1 MTEITLDGRTFKQ
14 EDVMKLKQADFFE
27 QVCVAVVCSS
37 LRIFNKV
44 ETFGKR
50 FYIDPEDR
58 TRISPEFFIRFTD
71 GSTVMLTW
79 YDPSNELHV
88 SVAFDG
94 GIKAD
99 AAFDMPYKNTITSA
113 MTPTAIANVRED
125 LLNLRLLDTS
135 TWCGELQD
143 SILVILNYAE
153 AGELADL
160 FNKTNDADSDGVV
173 YVNRNPNAEE

>member
-1 MTEITLDGRTFKQ
+1 MDF
-14 EDVMKLKQADFFE
+14 KQADFFE
-27 QVCVAVVCSS
+27 QACTAVVFSS
-37 LRIFNKV
+37 LTSFNKI

-50 FYIDPEDR
+50 FFINPEDR
-58 TRISPEFFIRFTD
+58 TWISPEFFIRFTD

-88 SVAFDG
+88 SVAYDG

-99 AAFDMPYKNTITSA
+99 AAFDIPYENTIASA
-113 MTPTAIANVRED
+113 SITDIREF
-125 LLNLRLLDTS
+125 LLESRSLGN

-153 AGELADL
+153 AGKLAEL
-160 FNKTNDADSDGVV
+160 FNKNDADSDGVV
-173 YVNRNPNAEE
+173 YVNRNPNAKE

>member
-1 MTEITLDGRTFKQ
+1 MDF
-14 EDVMKLKQADFFE
+14 KQADFFE
-27 QVCVAVVCSS
+27 QACTAVVFSS
-37 LRIFNKV
+37 LTSFNKI

-50 FYIDPEDR
+50 FFINPEDR
-58 TRISPEFFIRFTD
+58 TWISPEFFIRFTD

-88 SVAFDG
+88 SVAYDG

-99 AAFDMPYKNTITSA
+99 AAFDIPYENTIASA
-113 MTPTAIANVRED
+113 SITDIREF
-125 LLNLRLLDTS
+125 LLESRSLGN

-153 AGELADL
+153 AGKLAEL
-160 FNKTNDADSDGVV
+160 FNKNDADSDGVV

>member
-1 MTEITLDGRTFKQ
+1 MD
-14 EDVMKLKQADFFE
+14 LKQADFFE
-27 QVCVAVVCSS
+27 QACTAVVLSS
-37 LRIFNKV
+37 LRIFDKV

-50 FYIDPEDR
+50 FYIDPENR
-58 TRISPEFFIRFTD
+58 TRVSPEFFIRFTD

-99 AAFDMPYKNTITSA
+99 AAFNMPYENTIASA
-113 MTPTAIANVRED
+113 SIADMRECLLVSRPLGTA
-125 LLNLRLLDTS
+125 

-143 SILVILNYAE
+143 SILLILSYAE
-153 AGELADL
+153 ADKLAEL
-160 FNKTNDADSDGVV
+160 FNKNNADSDGVK
-173 YVNRNPNAEE
+173 YVDRNPNADE

>member
-1 MTEITLDGRTFKQ
+1 MDF
-14 EDVMKLKQADFFE
+14 KQADFFE
-27 QVCVAVVCSS
+27 QACTAVVLSS
-37 LRIFNKV
+37 LRIFDKV

-50 FYIDPEDR
+50 FYIDPENR
-58 TRISPEFFIRFTD
+58 TRVSPEFFIRFTD

-99 AAFDMPYKNTITSA
+99 AAFDMPYENTIASA
-113 MTPTAIANVRED
+113 SIADMRECLLVSRPLGTA
-125 LLNLRLLDTS
+125 

-143 SILVILNYAE
+143 SILVILSYAE
-153 AGELADL
+153 ADKLAEL
-160 FNKTNDADSDGVV
+160 FNKNNADSDGVK
-173 YVNRNPNAEE
+173 YVDRNPNAEE

>member
-1 MTEITLDGRTFKQ
+1 MD
-14 EDVMKLKQADFFE
+14 LKQADFFE
-27 QVCVAVVCSS
+27 QACTAVVLSS
-37 LRIFNKV
+37 LRIFDKV

-50 FYIDPEDR
+50 FYIDPENR
-58 TRISPEFFIRFTD
+58 TRVSPEFFIRFTD

-99 AAFDMPYKNTITSA
+99 AAFDMPYENTIASA
-113 MTPTAIANVRED
+113 SIADMRECLLVSRPLGTA
-125 LLNLRLLDTS
+125 

-143 SILVILNYAE
+143 SILVILSYAE
-153 AGELADL
+153 ADKLAEL
-160 FNKTNDADSDGVV
+160 FNKNDVDSDGVK
-173 YVNRNPNAEE
+173 YVDRNPNADE

>member
-1 MTEITLDGRTFKQ
+1 MD
-14 EDVMKLKQADFFE
+14 LKQADFFE
-27 QVCVAVVCSS
+27 QACTAVVLSS
-37 LRIFNKV
+37 LRIFDKV

-50 FYIDPEDR
+50 FYIDPENR
-58 TRISPEFFIRFTD
+58 TRVSPEFFIRFTD

-99 AAFDMPYKNTITSA
+99 AAFDMPYENTIASA
-113 MTPTAIANVRED
+113 SIADMRECLLVSRPLGTA
-125 LLNLRLLDTS
+125 

-143 SILVILNYAE
+143 SILVILSYAE
-153 AGELADL
+153 ADKLAEL
-160 FNKTNDADSDGVV
+160 FNKNNADSDGVK
-173 YVNRNPNAEE
+173 YVDRNPNAEE

>member
-1 MTEITLDGRTFKQ
+1 MNLE
-14 EDVMKLKQADFFE
+14 QADFFE
-27 QVCVAVVCSS
+27 HACTAVVLSS
-37 LRIFNKV
+37 LTIFNKV

-50 FYIDPEDR
+50 FHINPENR
-58 TRISPEFFIRFTD
+58 TQISPEFFIRFTD

-88 SVAFDG
+88 SVAYDG

-99 AAFDMPYKNTITSA
+99 AAFDIPYENTIASA
-113 MTPTAIANVRED
+113 SITDIREF
-125 LLNLRLLDTS
+125 LLESRSLGN

-153 AGELADL
+153 AGKLAEL
-160 FNKTNDADSDGVV
+160 FNKNDADSDGVV
-173 YVNRNPNAEE
+173 YVNRNPNAKE

>member
-1 MTEITLDGRTFKQ
+1 MDF
-14 EDVMKLKQADFFE
+14 KQADFFE
-27 QVCVAVVCSS
+27 QACTAVVLSS
-37 LRIFNKV
+37 LRIFDKV

-50 FYIDPEDR
+50 FYIDPENR
-58 TRISPEFFIRFTD
+58 TRVSPEFFIRFTD

-99 AAFDMPYKNTITSA
+99 AAFDMPYENTIASA
-113 MTPTAIANVRED
+113 SIADMRECLLVSRPLGTA
-125 LLNLRLLDTS
+125 

-143 SILVILNYAE
+143 SILVILSYAE
-153 AGELADL
+153 SDKLAEL
-160 FNKTNDADSDGVV
+160 FNKNDADNNGVK
-173 YVNRNPNAEE
+173 YVNRDPNAEE

>member
-1 MTEITLDGRTFKQ
+1 MDF
-14 EDVMKLKQADFFE
+14 KQADFFE
-27 QVCVAVVCSS
+27 QACTAVVLSS
-37 LRIFNKV
+37 LRIFDKV

-50 FYIDPEDR
+50 FYIDPENR
-58 TRISPEFFIRFTD
+58 TRVSPEFFIRFTD

-99 AAFDMPYKNTITSA
+99 AAFDMPYENTIASA
-113 MTPTAIANVRED
+113 SIADMRECLLVSRPLGTA
-125 LLNLRLLDTS
+125 

-143 SILVILNYAE
+143 SILVILSYAE
-153 AGELADL
+153 AGKLAEL
-160 FNKTNDADSDGVV
+160 FSKNDTDDDGVI
-173 YVNRNPNAEE
+173 YVNRNPNADE

>member
-1 MTEITLDGRTFKQ
+1 MD
-14 EDVMKLKQADFFE
+14 LKQADFFE
-27 QVCVAVVCSS
+27 QACTAVVLSS
-37 LRIFNKV
+37 LRIFDKV

-50 FYIDPEDR
+50 FYIDPENR
-58 TRISPEFFIRFTD
+58 TRVSPEFFIRFTD

-99 AAFDMPYKNTITSA
+99 AAFNMPYENTIASA
-113 MTPTAIANVRED
+113 SIADMRECLLVSRPLGTA
-125 LLNLRLLDTS
+125 

-143 SILVILNYAE
+143 SILVILSYAE
-153 AGELADL
+153 ADKLAEL
-160 FNKTNDADSDGVV
+160 FNKNNADSDGVK
-173 YVNRNPNAEE
+173 YVDRNPNADE

>member
-1 MTEITLDGRTFKQ
+1 MD
-14 EDVMKLKQADFFE
+14 LKQADFFE
-27 QVCVAVVCSS
+27 QACTAVVLSS
-37 LRIFNKV
+37 LRIFDKV

-50 FYIDPEDR
+50 FYIDPENR
-58 TRISPEFFIRFTD
+58 TRVSPEFFIRFTD

-99 AAFDMPYKNTITSA
+99 AAFNMPYENTIASA
-113 MTPTAIANVRED
+113 SIADMRECLLVSRPLGTA
-125 LLNLRLLDTS
+125 

-143 SILVILNYAE
+143 SILLILSYAE
-153 AGELADL
+153 ADKLAEL
-160 FNKTNDADSDGVV
+160 FNKNNADSDGVK
-173 YVNRNPNAEE
+173 YVDRNPNAEE

>member
-1 MTEITLDGRTFKQ
+1 MDF
-14 EDVMKLKQADFFE
+14 KQADFFE
-27 QVCVAVVCSS
+27 QACTAVVLSS
-37 LRIFNKV
+37 LRIFDKV

-50 FYIDPEDR
+50 FYIDPENR
-58 TRISPEFFIRFTD
+58 TRVSPEFFIRFTD

-99 AAFDMPYKNTITSA
+99 AAFDMPYENTIASA
-113 MTPTAIANVRED
+113 SIADMRECLLVSRPLGTA
-125 LLNLRLLDTS
+125 

-143 SILVILNYAE
+143 SILVILSYAE
-153 AGELADL
+153 AGKLAEL
-160 FNKTNDADSDGVV
+160 FSKNETDSDGVK
-173 YVNRNPNAEE
+173 YVNRNPNAELE

>member
-1 MTEITLDGRTFKQ
+1 MD
-14 EDVMKLKQADFFE
+14 LKQADFFE
-27 QVCVAVVCSS
+27 QACTAVVLSS
-37 LRIFNKV
+37 LRIFDKV

-50 FYIDPEDR
+50 FYIDPENR
-58 TRISPEFFIRFTD
+58 TRVSPEFFIRFTD

-99 AAFDMPYKNTITSA
+99 AAFNMPYENTIASA
-113 MTPTAIANVRED
+113 SIADMRECLLVSRPLGTA
-125 LLNLRLLDTS
+125 

-143 SILVILNYAE
+143 SILVILSYAE
-153 AGELADL
+153 ADKLAEL
-160 FNKTNDADSDGVV
+160 FNKNNADSDGVK
-173 YVNRNPNAEE
+173 YVDRNPNAEE

>member
-1 MTEITLDGRTFKQ
+1 MD
-14 EDVMKLKQADFFE
+14 LKQADFFE
-27 QVCVAVVCSS
+27 QACTAVVLSS
-37 LRIFNKV
+37 LRIFDKV

-50 FYIDPEDR
+50 FYIDPENR
-58 TRISPEFFIRFTD
+58 TRVSPEFFIRFTD

-99 AAFDMPYKNTITSA
+99 AAFDMPYENTIASA
-113 MTPTAIANVRED
+113 SIADMRECLLVSRPLGTA
-125 LLNLRLLDTS
+125 

-143 SILVILNYAE
+143 SILVILSYAE
-153 AGELADL
+153 ADKLAEL
-160 FNKTNDADSDGVV
+160 FNKNDADSDGVK
-173 YVNRNPNAEE
+173 YIDRNPNAELE

>member
-1 MTEITLDGRTFKQ
+1 MDF
-14 EDVMKLKQADFFE
+14 KQADFFE
-27 QVCVAVVCSS
+27 QACTAVVLSS
-37 LRIFNKV
+37 LRIFDKV

-50 FYIDPEDR
+50 FYIDPENR
-58 TRISPEFFIRFTD
+58 TRVSPEFFIRFTD

-99 AAFDMPYKNTITSA
+99 AAFDMPYENTIASA
-113 MTPTAIANVRED
+113 SIADMRECLLVSRPLGTA
-125 LLNLRLLDTS
+125 

-143 SILVILNYAE
+143 SILVILSYAE
-153 AGELADL
+153 ADKLAEL
-160 FNKTNDADSDGVV
+160 FNKNDADSDGVK
-173 YVNRNPNAEE
+173 YVDRNPNAEE

>member
-1 MTEITLDGRTFKQ
+1 MD
-14 EDVMKLKQADFFE
+14 LKQADFFE
-27 QVCVAVVCSS
+27 QACTAVVLSS
-37 LRIFNKV
+37 LRIFDKV

-50 FYIDPEDR
+50 FYIDPENR
-58 TRISPEFFIRFTD
+58 TRVSPEFFIRFTD

-99 AAFDMPYKNTITSA
+99 AAFNMPYENTIASA
-113 MTPTAIANVRED
+113 SIADMRECLLVSRPLGTA
-125 LLNLRLLDTS
+125 

-143 SILVILNYAE
+143 SILVILSYAE
-153 AGELADL
+153 ADKLAEL
-160 FNKTNDADSDGVV
+160 FNKNNADSDSVK
-173 YVNRNPNAEE
+173 YADRNPNAEE